1 MPSAVRAIG
10 RVMETTPLKTTISA
24 VRKAVGFVAFVSL
37 GINLLTLSSAIYMMQ
52 VYDNVL
58 TSRNIDTLI
67 LLSVIVAFALI
78 VLGVLDGLRA
88 QMMVRVAGWFEQQL
102 SAPVMAS
109 AIAAGVRG
117 GGSTAQGLRDL
128 ASLRAYIASPNVFP
142 LFDAPF
148 APVFLAIIFLAHPLL
163 GTIAFAGMVLLFV
176 IGVINDRIT
185 RRAAAE
191 ANSGNSK
198 ALNFAEAV
206 IRNAD
211 VVSAMGIA
219 PGLQHKLAQVN
230 GQAFQMQR
238 LAADRSGILSGMAKG
253 LRFILQSAVLGF
265 GAWLVIGQEITPG
278 LMIASAILMGRAL
291 APVEQSIGAW
301 RALTGARTTYARL
314 AAMLRDLP
322 IGYIQTKLPDPQGQL
337 SVETVIFVPP
347 ESNVPLIRGVSFR
360 LNAGEAMALI
370 GPSGSGKSTLARL
383 LVGSLTP
390 ARGAVRLDGA
400 DMAHWAPAEKGR
412 HVGYLPQEIE
422 LLDGTVWENIARFD
436 AYAEDR
442 EVVAAAQLA
451 GVHELILN
459 LPDGYETQLGVGG
472 IKLSGGLRQR
482 IGLAR
487 AVFRLPRFIV
497 LDEPNSNLDAVGEQ
511 ALVTMIGA
519 LKQQGCTMVIVAH
532 RPRILAEMDKA
543 LILQDGAVAKF
554 GPRDEVL
561 QAVTPAATAL
571 PAAEQS

>member
-1 MPSAVRAIG
+1 
-10 RVMETTPLKTTISA
+10 MENTPLKTTVSA
-24 VRKAVGFVAFVSL
+24 ARKAVGLVAFVSL
-37 GINLLTLSSAIYMMQ
+37 GINLLMLSSAIYMMQ

-67 LLSVIVAFALI
+67 LLSAIVVFALV
-78 VLGVLDGLRA
+78 VLAILDGLRT

-102 SAPVMAS
+102 SSPVMSS
-109 AIAAGVRG
+109 AIAAGARSG
-117 GGSTAQGLRDL
+117 GATAQGLRDL

-163 GTIAFAGMVLLFV
+163 GMIALVGMVLLFL
-176 IGVINDRIT
+176 IGVINDRLT

-191 ANSGNSK
+191 ANSGSNK

-219 PGLQHKLAQVN
+219 PGLQHRLAQVT
-230 GQAFQMQR
+230 GQAFRMQR
-238 LAADRSGILSGMAKG
+238 IAADRSGILSGMAKG

-301 RALTGARTTYARL
+301 RALTGARATYANL
-314 AAMLRDLP
+314 AAMLGDMP
-322 IGYIQTKLPDPQGQL
+322 AGYRQTKLPDPRGVL
-337 SVETVIFVPP
+337 SVETLIFVPQGT
-347 ESNVPLIRGVSFR
+347 NVPLIRGISFR

-383 LVGSLTP
+383 LVGSLAP

-400 DMAHWAPAEKGR
+400 DMSNWAPAEKGR

-436 AYAEDR
+436 SYAEDR

-459 LPDGYETQLGVGG
+459 LPDGYETQLGIGG

-487 AVFRLPRFIV
+487 AVFRTPRFIV

-511 ALVTMIGA
+511 ALVAMISA
-519 LKQQGCTMVIVAH
+519 LKQHGCTLVIVAH

-543 LILQDGAVAKF
+543 LILQEGAIVKF
-554 GPRDEVL
+554 GPRDDVL
-561 QAVTPAATAL
+561 QSVAPAAL
-571 PAAEQS
+571 PVAEKS